1 MFLCL
6 EHIAHHLER
15 DMTRRTQGWAG
26 ACVQEFLFSNSGGNI
41 RLMLQPMWEPW
52 NPWSREGEQSKHDLS
67 RLFILCWGKGF
78 FSHFRHA
85 MSVLLSHDSRTCE
98 Q

>member
-1 MFLCL
+1 MFVCMGASFLKL
-6 EHIAHHLER
+6 RGKYWAHRQQL
-15 DMTRRTQGWAG
+15 
-26 ACVQEFLFSNSGGNI
+26 V
-41 RLMLQPMWEPW
+41 QPMREPW
-52 NPWSREGEQSKHDLS
+52 NPWSREGQQSKHALS

-78 FSHFRHA
+78 FFHFRHA